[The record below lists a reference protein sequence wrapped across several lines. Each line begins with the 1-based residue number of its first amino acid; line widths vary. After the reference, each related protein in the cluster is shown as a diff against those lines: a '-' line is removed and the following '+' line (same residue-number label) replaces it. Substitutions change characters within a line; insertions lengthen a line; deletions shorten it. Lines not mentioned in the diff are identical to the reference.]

1 MHANKVYVQKR
12 GNVLR
17 VPVDLGSGQ
26 PIPVASVSDD
36 PPGFPMTFTSEHE
49 LKQAFPGREFVFL
62 TEKTVER
69 PSLAY
74 DPEIEKQALAM
85 MRQEAV
91 PTKTP
96 PTPTQTVAVAPASG
110 ATLEVAASTHKQ
122 KAEEFLKRLQT
133 ALQYASKKHEKKLQD
148 QVAIIEE
155 LIRDIF

>member
-69 PSLAY
+69 PSLAH

-85 MRQEAV
+85 LKSEKL
-91 PTKTP
+91 PTP
-96 PTPTQTVAVAPASG
+96 PTPTQVVAVAPASG
-110 ATLEVAASTHKQ
+110 AALEVTTSTHKQ

-148 QVAIIEE
+148 QVAILEE